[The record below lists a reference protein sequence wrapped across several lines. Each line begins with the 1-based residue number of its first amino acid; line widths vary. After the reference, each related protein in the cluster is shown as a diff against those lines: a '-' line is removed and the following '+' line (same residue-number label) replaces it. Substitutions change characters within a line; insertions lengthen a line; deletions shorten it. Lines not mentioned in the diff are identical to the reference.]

1 VWEALPRISNG
12 KQFGLFAIKC
22 MENVINTL
30 YIQNFKSIRSAVLH
44 PRRVNLIIG
53 QPNVGK
59 STVLEAMSLL
69 GGLPFGKKKKFM
81 DSFVRYEKAPQLFHD
96 SITKHP
102 IRVETD
108 RDVCLLGHD
117 KAGKRFRYGVFSQ
130 AAYRLLRAQL
140 GLPLLEG
147 RNKARA
153 GDDASLLERLY
164 PHLTTAAPLPE
175 PGFLY
180 TEFDRRGLM
189 DKPGEDG
196 HYAASTPAWQPRA
209 VKSYR
214 YKPGAHLDRRYPDA
228 ALRPPHGNNL
238 VQVLE
243 QHADLRHE
251 FANLFSDRGLRLRV
265 RPDAGRFEVMKEI
278 DGLSFAYP
286 YSSSGDTLQRFGFYL
301 AAMESNRD
309 TVILLEEPE
318 AHSYPQYV
326 SQLAERIA
334 TQQENQFFVTTHSPH
349 FFSEVLENM
358 VPYENRV
365 PELAVFV
372 VYYKDFQTKVRQLSD
387 EEVRGLRR
395 DSLEVF
401 NNLGD
406 LEQERTALRKV
417 G

>member
-1 VWEALPRISNG
+1 
-12 KQFGLFAIKC
+12 

-69 GGLPFGKKKKFM
+69 GGLPFEKKKKFL
-81 DSFVRYEKAPQLFHD
+81 SSYVRYEKPAHLFHD
-96 SITKHP
+96 GVMTHP
-102 IRVETD
+102 VRVETD
-108 RDVCLLGHD
+108 RDICLLGHEP
-117 KAGKRFRYGVFSQ
+117 KSKRFRYGVFSQ
-130 AAYRLLRAQL
+130 AVYRLLRAQL

-147 RNKARA
+147 RSKTRSA
-153 GDDASLLERLY
+153 DDSLLLERLY
-164 PHLTTAAPLPE
+164 PHLSTALPLPE

-180 TEFDRRGLM
+180 TEFDRHGQV
-189 DKPGEDG
+189 DQPGDG
-196 HYAASTPAWQPRA
+196 GHLVTSSPAWQPRA

-214 YKPGAHLDRRYPDA
+214 YKPGVHLDRRYPDA
-228 ALRPPHGNNL
+228 SLRPPHGNNL

-243 QHADLRHE
+243 QHADLRQE
-251 FANLFSDRGLRLRV
+251 FADLFAERGLRMRV
-265 RPDAGRFEVMKEI
+265 RPDTGRFEVMKEV

-286 YSSSGDTLQRFGFYL
+286 YSGSGDTLQRYGFYL
-301 AAMESNRD
+301 AAMESNRN
-309 TVILLEEPE
+309 TIILLEEPE
-318 AHSYPQYV
+318 AHSYPLYV
-326 SQLAERIA
+326 AQLAERIA
-334 TQQENQFFVTTHSPH
+334 TQQDNQFFVTTHSPH

-372 VYYKDFQTKVRQLSD
+372 AYYKDFQTKVRQLSD

-395 DSLEVF
+395 DSFEVF

-406 LEQERTALRKV
+406 LEQERMALRKV
-417 G
+417 S

>member
-1 VWEALPRISNG
+1 
-12 KQFGLFAIKC
+12 

-30 YIQNFKSIRSAVLH
+30 YIQNFKSVRSAVLH

-69 GGLPFGKKKKFM
+69 GGFAFEKKNKFLK
-81 DSFVRYEKAPQLFHD
+81 SFVRYEKPAHLFYD
-96 SITKHP
+96 GVMKNP
-102 IRVETD
+102 IRIETD
-108 RDVCLLGHD
+108 RDICLLGQ
-117 KAGKRFRYGVFSQ
+117 KSGSKRFRYGVFSQ

-140 GLPLLEG
+140 GLPLLES
-147 RNKARA
+147 RSKTRS
-153 GDDASLLERLY
+153 GDDSLLLERL
-164 PHLTTAAPLPE
+164 HAHWSSAAPLPE

-180 TEFDRRGLM
+180 TEFNRHGLV
-189 DKPGEDG
+189 DQPGPDG
-196 HYAASTPAWQPRA
+196 RFIASAPAWQPRA

-214 YKPGAHLDRRYPDA
+214 YKAGGRIDRHYADA
-228 ALRPPHGNNL
+228 SLRPPHGNNL

-243 QHADLRHE
+243 QHAGLRQE
-251 FANLFSDRGLRLRV
+251 FASLFAERGLRMRV
-265 RPDAGRFEVMKEI
+265 RPDAGRFEVMKEL

-286 YSSSGDTLQRFGFYL
+286 YSSSGDTLQRYGFYL
-301 AAMESNRD
+301 AAMESNRN

-326 SQLAERIA
+326 AQLAERIA

-372 VYYKDFQTKVRQLSD
+372 AYYKDFQTKVRQLSD
-387 EEVRGLRR
+387 QEVRNLRR
-395 DSLEVF
+395 DSLDIF
-401 NNLGD
+401 NNLQD
-406 LEQERTALRKV
+406 LEQERVALRKV

>member
-1 VWEALPRISNG
+1 
-12 KQFGLFAIKC
+12 

-69 GGLPFGKKKKFM
+69 GSFPYERKKKFM
-81 DSFVRYEKAPQLFHD
+81 RSFIRYEKPAQLFHD
-96 SITKHP
+96 SLMTAP

-108 RDVCLLGHD
+108 HDVCLMGRTGQD
-117 KAGKRFRYGVFSQ
+117 KRFQYGVFSQ
-130 AAYRLLRAQL
+130 AAYRLLRVQL

-147 RNKARA
+147 RVKART
-153 GDDASLLERLY
+153 GDDALMLSRLY
-164 PHLTTAAPLPE
+164 TYLAHAGPLPE

-180 TEFDRRGLM
+180 TELDRDGVV
-189 DKPGEDG
+189 DQPGEDG
-196 HYAASTPAWQPRA
+196 HFLASVPAWQPRA
-209 VKSYR
+209 VKPYR
-214 YKPGAHLDRRYPDA
+214 FKGSVRLDRRYPDA

-243 QHADLRHE
+243 SHADLRQE
-251 FANLFSDRGLRLRV
+251 FASLFADHGLRMRV
-265 RPDAGRFEVMKEI
+265 RPDAGRFEVMKEV

-286 YSSSGDTLQRFGFYL
+286 YSSSGDTLQRFGFHL
-301 AAMESNRD
+301 AAMESNRK

-318 AHSYPQYV
+318 AHSYPVYV
-326 SQLAERIA
+326 AQLAERIA
-334 TQQENQFFVTTHSPH
+334 TQQANQFFVTTHSPS
-349 FFSEVLENM
+349 FFNEVLENM

-372 VYYKDFQTKVRQLSD
+372 AYYKDFQTKVRQLSD
-387 EEVRGLRR
+387 EEVRNLRR
-395 DSLEVF
+395 DSFDVFQNLSQLEHAPV
-401 NNLGD
+401 
-406 LEQERTALRKV
+406 ARKV
-417 G
+417 

>member
-1 VWEALPRISNG
+1 
-12 KQFGLFAIKC
+12 

-69 GGLPFGKKKKFM
+69 GGFPYGKKKKFM
-81 DSFVRYEKAPQLFHD
+81 GSFVRYEKSAHLFHD
-96 SITKHP
+96 GVLTQP
-102 IRVETD
+102 LRVETD
-108 RDVCLLGHD
+108 RDICLLGHD
-117 KAGKRFRYGVFSQ
+117 AQSKRFRYGVFSQ
-130 AAYRLLRAQL
+130 AAYRLLRAQM

-147 RNKARA
+147 RNKARSS
-153 GDDASLLERLY
+153 DDALLLERLY
-164 PHLTTAAPLPE
+164 PHLTTASPLPE

-180 TEFDRRGLM
+180 TEFDRHGAM
-189 DKPGEDG
+189 DRPGEDG
-196 HYAASTPAWQPRA
+196 HYVASTPAWQPRA
-209 VKSYR
+209 VKAYR
-214 YKPGAHLDRRYPDA
+214 YKSGGRIDRRHVEA
-228 ALRPPHGNNL
+228 SLRPPYGNNL

-243 QHADLRHE
+243 QHADLRQE
-251 FANLFSDRGLRLRV
+251 FAGLFAERGLRLRV

-301 AAMESNRD
+301 AAMESNRN

-334 TQQENQFFVTTHSPH
+334 TQQENQFFVTTHNPH

-372 VYYKDFQTKVRQLSD
+372 AYYKDFQTKVRQLSD

-406 LEQERTALRKV
+406 LEQERVALRKV